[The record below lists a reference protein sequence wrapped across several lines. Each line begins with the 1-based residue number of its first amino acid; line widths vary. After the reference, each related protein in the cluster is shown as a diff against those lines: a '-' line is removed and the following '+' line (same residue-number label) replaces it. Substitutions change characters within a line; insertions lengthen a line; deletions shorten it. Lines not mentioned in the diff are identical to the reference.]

1 MAVSVIKSKPSPLPL
16 QTQLPRS
23 SNYRAPVLARLA
35 ITHRNASVSTT
46 TTTTTTTTLVT
57 PVVAPAKTETCSS
70 FSSSC
75 INNLAR
81 MWREIQGSDDWDRL
95 VEPLHPLLRNEII
108 RYGEFV
114 TACYKAF
121 DLDPNSKRYLNCK
134 YGKHNVLQRVGMQDC
149 GYKVTKYI
157 YATPDINIPS
167 LQGGASCARW
177 IGYVAVASDE
187 EAVRRLG
194 RRDIVVTFRGTVT
207 NTEWI
212 ANFMS
217 SLTPARLD
225 PHDPRPDVKV
235 ESGFLSLYTSDDSSC
250 KFGSGS
256 CREQLLSELSRLV
269 NEYKDEEISIT
280 VAGHSMGSS
289 LAMLLAYDVAELGL
303 INRDEYSGQD
313 CIPITVY
320 SFGGPRVG
328 NSGFKERCDG
338 LGVKILRVVNVNDP
352 ITKLPG
358 VLFNENFRV
367 LGGKYELPWS
377 CSCYAHVGVELALDF
392 FKMQDPSCVH
402 DLETYVS
409 LLRCPKMVQVQR
421 EAAGTSDFVNK
432 AKEFFTTAQKQ
443 ELWSFQHAARKV
455 GTLVQSLRT

>member
-1 MAVSVIKSKPSPLPL
+1 MATRPFKPKPSPLRL
-16 QTQLPRS
+16 HTFLPRS
-23 SNYRAPVLARLA
+23 NKAPMVRLA
-35 ITHRNASVSTT
+35 VTDFNPSVCLQSVATT
-46 TTTTTTTTLVT
+46 SVVT
-57 PVVAPAKTETCSS
+57 PVVAPTKSETCSTY
-70 FSSSC
+70 
-75 INNLAR
+75 LAR
-81 MWREIQGSDDWDRL
+81 MWREIQGSDDWERL
-95 VEPLHPLLRNEII
+95 VDPLHPLLRKEII

-114 TACYKAF
+114 AACYKAF

-134 YGKHNVLQRVGMQDC
+134 YGKRNVLREVGMHNC
-149 GYKVTKYI
+149 GYQVTKYI
-157 YATPDINIPS
+157 YATPDINIPT
-167 LQGGASCARW
+167 QNGACCARW
-177 IGYVAVASDE
+177 IGYIAVASDDE
-187 EAVRRLG
+187 VRRLG
-194 RRDIVVTFRGTVT
+194 RRDIIVTFRGTVT

-225 PHDPRPDVKV
+225 PHVPRPDVKV
-235 ESGFLSLYTSDDSSC
+235 ESGFLSLYTSDDSTC
-250 KFGSGS
+250 KFSNGS
-256 CREQLLSELSRLV
+256 CREQLLSELSRLI

-289 LAMLLAYDVAELGL
+289 LAMLLGYDIAELGL
-303 INRDEYSGQD
+303 NTDESGQE
-313 CIPITVY
+313 IPITVF

-328 NSGFKERCDG
+328 NSGFKERCDE
-338 LGVKILRVVNVNDP
+338 LGVKVLRIVNVNDP

-367 LGGKYELPWS
+367 LGGIYELPWS

-392 FKMQDPSCVH
+392 FEMQNPSCVH

-421 EAAGTSDFVNK
+421 DGIDLVNK
-432 AKEFFTTAQKQ
+432 AKEFFAAQKLD
-443 ELWSFQHAARKV
+443 LWPLQHAARKV